1 MSNALGRCA
10 SQSLEPA
17 EHSSSPR
24 RTRHSHGQLET
35 IDRSLGLVSKRVEGL
50 DERRSRGLPVLM
62 NPLST
67 TKVRPET
74 KEEEKNKYVSYIFM
88 LGVREGERCLK
99 IMNHQLHF
107 PKEN

>member
-1 MSNALGRCA
+1 M
-10 SQSLEPA
+10 
-17 EHSSSPR
+17 
-24 RTRHSHGQLET
+24 
-35 IDRSLGLVSKRVEGL
+35 SKRVEGL

-88 LGVREGERCLK
+88 LGVREREREQCLK